1 MGTLMESRV
10 VVSSVCQNKI
20 LDVFA
25 TLREE
30 THLSWVV
37 QVSCVY
43 HETGHFSVG
52 AAQARRED
60 AFVAELGEN
69 IRVFLALKRSTSPA
83 THDEDT
89 PGIDGKH
96 HLIIAAIIGELVAS
110 CFIFL

>member
-1 MGTLMESRV
+1 MGILMESRV

-69 IRVFLALKRSTSPA
+69 IRVFLALKRSSKQCWKC
-83 THDEDT
+83 DDC
-89 PGIDGKH
+89 I
-96 HLIIAAIIGELVAS
+96 LVRNK
-110 CFIFL
+110 

>member
-1 MGTLMESRV
+1 MESRV

-69 IRVFLALKRSTSPA
+69 GYSVGFEPMPTCCRCRSAALFFFASTHIS
-83 THDEDT
+83 
-89 PGIDGKH
+89 
-96 HLIIAAIIGELVAS
+96 
-110 CFIFL
+110 